1 MAKDP
6 NPAEEMNAFAQQ
18 AKDQALAAADTYFD
32 FMKKAVS
39 SYPSTGNM
47 FGDSLKNYAEKN
59 ITVMQDYVHKL
70 SRAKD
75 FQEALRIQAEFMQS
89 QFAAMG
95 EQTRNLGETYTRS
108 AADVMNKTAKL

>member
-1 MAKDP
+1 MAKAP
-6 NPAEEMNAFAQQ
+6 NPAEEMNVFAQQ

-59 ITVMQDYVHKL
+59 IAVMQDYVHKL

-95 EQTRNLGETYTRS
+95 EQTKNLGET
-108 AADVMNKTAKL
+108 